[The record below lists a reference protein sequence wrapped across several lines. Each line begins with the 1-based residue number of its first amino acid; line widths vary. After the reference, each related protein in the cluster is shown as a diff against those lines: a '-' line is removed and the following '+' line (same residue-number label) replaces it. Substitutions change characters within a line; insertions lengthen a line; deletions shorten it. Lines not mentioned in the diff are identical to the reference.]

1 MISKCANP
9 ACSAHF
15 LYLHQG
21 RVFRIMRDADGDSE
35 PQWGVDANLKTHPQV
50 EFFWL
55 CDRCSMTLTIRY
67 QKGSGVIVQQLR
79 AALRAAS

>member
-21 RVFRIMRDADGDSE
+21 RVFRVMRVSDNSDGPEMGLD
-35 PQWGVDANLKTHPQV
+35 PTLKKRQHV

-55 CDRCSMTLTIRY
+55 CDRCKGTLTIRY
-67 QKGSGVIVQQLR
+67 NKDGAVTVQPIR

>member
-15 LYLHQG
+15 LYLHEG
-21 RVFRIMRDADGDSE
+21 RVFRIMRSEDSDGLEMGMD
-35 PQWGVDANLKTHPQV
+35 PTLKKRLHV

-55 CDRCSMTLTIRY
+55 CDRCAGTMTIRY
-67 QKGSGVIVQQLR
+67 RDGSVIVQPIR

>member
-21 RVFRIMRDADGDSE
+21 RVFRVMRAPDKSDKLPPSFDSTINKR
-35 PQWGVDANLKTHPQV
+35 ASV

-55 CDRCSMTLTIRY
+55 CDRCAGTMTIRY
-67 QKGSGVIVQQLR
+67 RDGSVVVQPIW

>member
-15 LYLHQG
+15 LYLHEG
-21 RVFRIMRDADGDSE
+21 KLFRVLRRTEEAPG
-35 PQWGVDANLKTHPQV
+35 PQTGIDPTVRKRSQRV

-55 CDRCSMTLTIRY
+55 CEKCAAKLTVKY
-67 QKGSGVIVQQLR
+67 EKGSGITVRPLPV
-79 AALRAAS
+79 AM